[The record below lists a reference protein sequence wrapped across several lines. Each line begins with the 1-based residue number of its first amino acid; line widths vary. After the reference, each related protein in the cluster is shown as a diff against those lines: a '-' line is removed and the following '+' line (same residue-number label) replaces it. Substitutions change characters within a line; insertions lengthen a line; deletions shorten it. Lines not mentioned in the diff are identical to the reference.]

1 MVKKE
6 IKSII
11 LYLDSAAA
19 IDYLTD
25 EQAGILFKAVLR
37 YGRDGQMLESSDTA
51 LTALFT
57 MLCTQIDRDHKK
69 YEERCERNVTNAKK
83 RYEKQHQEEQPPAIA
98 CDRMPPHPNA
108 CHNDN
113 NSDNDN
119 KTDND
124 DDNADALIISDASVS
139 DYSFETVWEM
149 YGKPVGN
156 VEVLKAKWNSLS
168 AKNKDNILAYI
179 PLYVASTPEVRYRKN
194 FENFL
199 SERYWETHPLNIN
212 TIQNETTINTY
223 PALSGT
229 ERRTQQ
235 RQWLLQRFPTVE
247 YFFNIFSPQRQLL
260 ICQDPT
266 YCFFGPSPTLTEV
279 DIMYGP
285 FTSAKWLIPLIADA
299 SLSCGLK
306 EDVTEN
312 QLQFTAMAIYGRFRW
327 LKASELM
334 LFFFN
339 FKAGFYERF
348 YSYFDTQTII
358 RSVKTFIEERALA
371 IAAHER
377 DL

>member
-11 LYLDSAAA
+11 LYLDSAVA

-83 RYEKQHQEEQPPAIA
+83 RYEKQHQDEQPPAIA
-98 CDRMPPHPNA
+98 CDGMQSHPNA
-108 CHNDN
+108 CHN
-113 NSDNDN
+113 DNDN

-139 DYSFETVWEM
+139 DYSFETVWTM

-168 AKNKDNILAYI
+168 AKNKDNILDYI
-179 PLYVASTPEVRYRKN
+179 PRYVESTPEIRYRKN

-199 SERYWETHPLNIN
+199 SERYWETHPLN
-212 TIQNETTINTY
+212 TIQNESNTINC
-223 PALSGT
+223 PGNNEN
-229 ERRTQQ
+229 ERRKRIVYNNAIKAIAGLNLAAGTTAI
-235 RQWLLQRFPTVE
+235 PAETVVA
-247 YFFNIFSPQRQLL
+247 
-260 ICQDPT
+260 
-266 YCFFGPSPTLTEV
+266 TEV
-279 DIMYGP
+279 SD
-285 FTSAKWLIPLIADA
+285 S
-299 SLSCGLK
+299 
-306 EDVTEN
+306 
-312 QLQFTAMAIYGRFRW
+312 
-327 LKASELM
+327 
-334 LFFFN
+334 
-339 FKAGFYERF
+339 
-348 YSYFDTQTII
+348 
-358 RSVKTFIEERALA
+358 
-371 IAAHER
+371 
-377 DL
+377 

>member
-11 LYLDSAAA
+11 LYLDSAVA

-37 YGRDGQMLESSDTA
+37 YGRNGQMLESSDTA

-119 KTDND
+119 ETDNKTDND
-124 DDNADALIISDASVS
+124 DDNADAFIISDASVS
-139 DYSFETVWEM
+139 DYSFETVWSM

-156 VEVLKAKWNSLS
+156 MEVLKAKWNSLS
-168 AKNKDNILAYI
+168 AKNKDSILSYI
-179 PLYVASTPEVRYRKN
+179 PQYVASTPEVRYRKN

-199 SERYWETHPLNIN
+199 SERYWETHPLN
-212 TIQNETTINTY
+212 TIQNETSRINC
-223 PALSGT
+223 PGINEN
-229 ERRTQQ
+229 ERRKRNVYQNA
-235 RQWLLQRFPTVE
+235 VKA
-247 YFFNIFSPQRQLL
+247 I
-260 ICQDPT
+260 
-266 YCFFGPSPTLTEV
+266 
-279 DIMYGP
+279 
-285 FTSAKWLIPLIADA
+285 A
-299 SLSCGLK
+299 SL
-306 EDVTEN
+306 DHATETSSSN
-312 QLQFTAMAIYGRFRW
+312 PARAVFP
-327 LKASELM
+327 SEIP
-334 LFFFN
+334 N
-339 FKAGFYERF
+339 N
-348 YSYFDTQTII
+348 
-358 RSVKTFIEERALA
+358 
-371 IAAHER
+371 
-377 DL
+377 

>member
-1 MVKKE
+1 MTKRE

-11 LYLDSAAA
+11 LYLDSAEA
-19 IDYLTD
+19 IEYLTN
-25 EQAGILFKAVLR
+25 EQTGILMKAVFR
-37 YGRDGQMLESSDTA
+37 YARTGQKLESSDTA
-51 LTALFT
+51 LIALFT
-57 MLCTQIDRDHKK
+57 IMCAQIDRDHKK

-199 SERYWETHPLNIN
+199 SERYWETHPLN
-212 TIQNETTINTY
+212 TIQNDSNTINC
-223 PALSGT
+223 PGNNEN
-229 ERRTQQ
+229 ERRKRNMFCTAVKAMSGFD
-235 RQWLLQRFPTVE
+235 LA
-247 YFFNIFSPQRQLL
+247 
-260 ICQDPT
+260 
-266 YCFFGPSPTLTEV
+266 TESASG
-279 DIMYGP
+279 IQ
-285 FTSAKWLIPLIADA
+285 TSI
-299 SLSCGLK
+299 GLPPK
-306 EDVTEN
+306 VSDN
-312 QLQFTAMAIYGRFRW
+312 
-327 LKASELM
+327 
-334 LFFFN
+334 
-339 FKAGFYERF
+339 
-348 YSYFDTQTII
+348 
-358 RSVKTFIEERALA
+358 
-371 IAAHER
+371 
-377 DL
+377 

>member
-1 MVKKE
+1 MTKRE

-11 LYLDSAAA
+11 LYLDSAEA
-19 IDYLTD
+19 IEYLTN
-25 EQAGILFKAVLR
+25 EQTGILMKAVFR
-37 YGRDGQMLESSDTA
+37 YARTGQKLESSDTA
-51 LTALFT
+51 LIALFT
-57 MLCTQIDRDHKK
+57 IMCAQIDRDHKK

-199 SERYWETHPLNIN
+199 SERYWETHPLN
-212 TIQNETTINTY
+212 TIQNESNTINC
-223 PALSGT
+223 PGNSEN
-229 ERRTQQ
+229 ERRK
-235 RQWLLQRFPTVE
+235 R
-247 YFFNIFSPQRQLL
+247 NMFSTAVKAMSGFDLA
-260 ICQDPT
+260 
-266 YCFFGPSPTLTEV
+266 TESASG
-279 DIMYGP
+279 IQ
-285 FTSAKWLIPLIADA
+285 TSI
-299 SLSCGLK
+299 GLPPK
-306 EDVTEN
+306 VSDN
-312 QLQFTAMAIYGRFRW
+312 
-327 LKASELM
+327 
-334 LFFFN
+334 
-339 FKAGFYERF
+339 
-348 YSYFDTQTII
+348 
-358 RSVKTFIEERALA
+358 
-371 IAAHER
+371 
-377 DL
+377 

>member
-1 MVKKE
+1 MTKRE

-11 LYLDSAAA
+11 LYLDSAEA
-19 IDYLTD
+19 IEYLTN
-25 EQAGILFKAVLR
+25 EQTGILMKAVFR
-37 YGRDGQMLESSDTA
+37 YARTGQKLESSDTA
-51 LTALFT
+51 LIALFT
-57 MLCTQIDRDHKK
+57 IMCAQIDRDHKK

-212 TIQNETTINTY
+212 TIQNETTRSTY
-223 PALSGT
+223 PTLSGT
-229 ERRTQQ
+229 ERRK
-235 RQWLLQRFPTVE
+235 RDM
-247 YFFNIFSPQRQLL
+247 FSTAVKAMSGFELAAESASGIQ
-260 ICQDPT
+260 
-266 YCFFGPSPTLTEV
+266 
-279 DIMYGP
+279 
-285 FTSAKWLIPLIADA
+285 TSV
-299 SLSCGLK
+299 GLPP
-306 EDVTEN
+306 EISDN
-312 QLQFTAMAIYGRFRW
+312 
-327 LKASELM
+327 
-334 LFFFN
+334 
-339 FKAGFYERF
+339 
-348 YSYFDTQTII
+348 
-358 RSVKTFIEERALA
+358 
-371 IAAHER
+371 
-377 DL
+377 

>member
-11 LYLDSAAA
+11 LYLDSAVA

-37 YGRDGQMLESSDTA
+37 YGRNGHMLESSDTA

-83 RYEKQHQEEQPPAIA
+83 RYEKQHQDEQPPAIA

-139 DYSFETVWEM
+139 DYSFETVWTM

-156 VEVLKAKWNSLS
+156 VEVLKTKWNSLS
-168 AKNKDNILAYI
+168 AKNKDIILDYI
-179 PLYVASTPEVRYRKN
+179 PSYVESTPEIRYRKN

-199 SERYWETHPLNIN
+199 SERYWETHPLN
-212 TIQNETTINTY
+212 TIQNESNTINC
-223 PALSGT
+223 PGNNEN
-229 ERRTQQ
+229 ERRK
-235 RQWLLQRFPTVE
+235 R
-247 YFFNIFSPQRQLL
+247 NMFSTAVKAMSGFDLAAEPASGIHTSVGL
-260 ICQDPT
+260 P
-266 YCFFGPSPTLTEV
+266 PEV
-279 DIMYGP
+279 SD
-285 FTSAKWLIPLIADA
+285 
-299 SLSCGLK
+299 
-306 EDVTEN
+306 
-312 QLQFTAMAIYGRFRW
+312 
-327 LKASELM
+327 
-334 LFFFN
+334 
-339 FKAGFYERF
+339 
-348 YSYFDTQTII
+348 
-358 RSVKTFIEERALA
+358 
-371 IAAHER
+371 H
-377 DL
+377 

>member
-98 CDRMPPHPNA
+98 CDRMPPHSNA
-108 CHNDN
+108 CQNDN

-119 KTDND
+119 EHDNKMDTD
-124 DDNADALIISDASVS
+124 DDNANALIITEGSVA
-139 DYSFETVWEM
+139 DYPFETVWEM

-156 VEVLKAKWNSLS
+156 VEVLKEKWNALS
-168 AKNKDNILAYI
+168 AKNRDSILAYI

-212 TIQNETTINTY
+212 TIQNETTRNPY

-229 ERRTQQ
+229 ERRK
-235 RQWLLQRFPTVE
+235 RDM
-247 YFFNIFSPQRQLL
+247 FSTAVKAMSGFELAA
-260 ICQDPT
+260 
-266 YCFFGPSPTLTEV
+266 E
-279 DIMYGP
+279 
-285 FTSAKWLIPLIADA
+285 SASGIQTGV
-299 SLSCGLK
+299 GLPP
-306 EDVTEN
+306 EISDN
-312 QLQFTAMAIYGRFRW
+312 
-327 LKASELM
+327 
-334 LFFFN
+334 
-339 FKAGFYERF
+339 
-348 YSYFDTQTII
+348 
-358 RSVKTFIEERALA
+358 
-371 IAAHER
+371 
-377 DL
+377 